1 MPLRRTTMSATTVI
15 STMKVLNKKKLAVII
30 GMLLLLGLLQT
41 AMAEDRLKLDETNI
55 QGASE
60 LPKVLYIVPW
70 KKAEIGDK
78 PVKVNRLVDEVLSP
92 VDRDVLNREI
102 RFYEQSEAQQQ

>member
-1 MPLRRTTMSATTVI
+1 MKQILRLSSLVVMVVVMVVMTQQVSAAD
-15 STMKVLNKKKLAVII
+15 KL
-30 GMLLLLGLLQT
+30 
-41 AMAEDRLKLDETNI
+41 ELDKANI

-78 PVKVNRLVDEVLSP
+78 PVKVNRMVDEVLSP
-92 VDRDVLNREI
+92 VDRDVLKRQVK
-102 RFYEQSEAQQQ
+102 FYEQSQVQSPE

>member
-1 MPLRRTTMSATTVI
+1 MNTMTVKI
-15 STMKVLNKKKLAVII
+15 VNKVTMMT
-30 GMLLLLGLLQT
+30 GMVLLLGLLQT
-41 AMAEDRLKLDETNI
+41 AVAEDRLQLDETNI

-70 KKAEIGDK
+70 KKAELGDK

-102 RFYEQSEAQQQ
+102 RFYEQAQTQ

>member
-1 MPLRRTTMSATTVI
+1 M
-15 STMKVLNKKKLAVII
+15 NKIMKKLTLIVSY
-30 GMLLLLGLLQT
+30 GVLLGLVQPVL
-41 AMAEDRLKLDETNI
+41 AEDRLQLDEANI

-92 VDRDVLNREI
+92 VDRDVLKREI
-102 RFYEQSEAQQQ
+102 RFYEQAQAE

>member
-1 MPLRRTTMSATTVI
+1 
-15 STMKVLNKKKLAVII
+15 MKVLNKKKLAVII

>member
-1 MPLRRTTMSATTVI
+1 M
-15 STMKVLNKKKLAVII
+15 NKIVKRPCRN
-30 GMLLLLGLLQT
+30 LLLTGCGALLLMLAQMVS
-41 AMAEDRLKLDETNI
+41 AADRLELDEGRADCAGHCPV

-92 VDRDVLNREI
+92 VDRDVLKREI
-102 RFYEQSEAQQQ
+102 RFYEQAQAE

>member
-1 MPLRRTTMSATTVI
+1 MNTMTVKIVSKATMMT
-15 STMKVLNKKKLAVII
+15 
-30 GMLLLLGLLQT
+30 GMVLLLGLLQT
-41 AMAEDRLKLDETNI
+41 AVAEDRLQLDETNI

-70 KKAEIGDK
+70 KKAEVGDK

-102 RFYEQSEAQQQ
+102 RFYEQAQTQ

>member
-1 MPLRRTTMSATTVI
+1 MGTMTVEVKL
-15 STMKVLNKKKLAVII
+15 MKKAVVMTGCILLA
-30 GMLLLLGLLQT
+30 GLLQP
-41 AMAEDRLKLDETNI
+41 AMAEDRLQLDETNI

-70 KKAEIGDK
+70 KKAEVGDK

-102 RFYEQSEAQQQ
+102 RFYEQSQAQ

>member
-1 MPLRRTTMSATTVI
+1 MNTMTVKIVNKTTM
-15 STMKVLNKKKLAVII
+15 MM
-30 GMLLLLGLLQT
+30 GMVLLLGLLQT
-41 AMAEDRLKLDETNI
+41 AIAEDRLQLDETNI

-70 KKAEIGDK
+70 KKAEVGDK

-102 RFYEQSEAQQQ
+102 RFYEQAQTQ

>member
-1 MPLRRTTMSATTVI
+1 MRILGRLTLS
-15 STMKVLNKKKLAVII
+15 
-30 GMLLLLGLLQT
+30 LLLFL
-41 AMAEDRLKLDETNI
+41 MAGVVLAADRLELDKANI

-78 PVKVNRLVDEVLSP
+78 PIKVNRMVDEVLSP
-92 VDRDVLNREI
+92 VDRDVLKRQI
-102 RFYEQSEAQQQ
+102 KFYEESQAQTAE

>member
-1 MPLRRTTMSATTVI
+1 M
-15 STMKVLNKKKLAVII
+15 STMTVKIVSKATMMT
-30 GMLLLLGLLQT
+30 GMVLLLGLLQT
-41 AMAEDRLKLDETNI
+41 AVAEDRLQLDETNI

-70 KKAEIGDK
+70 KKAEVGDK

-102 RFYEQSEAQQQ
+102 RFYEQAQTQ

>member
-1 MPLRRTTMSATTVI
+1 MSNMMRNLTLII
-15 STMKVLNKKKLAVII
+15 SFAI
-30 GMLLLLGLLQT
+30 LLGLVQPVF
-41 AMAEDRLKLDETNI
+41 AEDRLQLDEANI

-92 VDRDVLNREI
+92 VDRDVLKREI
-102 RFYEQSEAQQQ
+102 RFYEDTQAE

>member
-1 MPLRRTTMSATTVI
+1 MSKITKNLMWIICAGALFGLI
-15 STMKVLNKKKLAVII
+15 QPVL
-30 GMLLLLGLLQT
+30 
-41 AMAEDRLKLDETNI
+41 AEDRLQLDEANI

-78 PVKVNRLVDEVLSP
+78 PVKVNRLVEEVLSP
-92 VDRDVLNREI
+92 VDRDVLKREI
-102 RFYEQSEAQQQ
+102 RFYEQAQAE

>member
-1 MPLRRTTMSATTVI
+1 MTLKQLAAMTGWLV
-15 STMKVLNKKKLAVII
+15 VLLALMQPAVT
-30 GMLLLLGLLQT
+30 L
-41 AMAEDRLKLDETNI
+41 AAPAEDRLKLDETSI

-70 KKAEIGDK
+70 KKADVGDK
-78 PVKVNRLVDEVLSP
+78 PVQVNRIVDEVLSP

-102 RFYEQSEAQQQ
+102 RFYEQSQAQ